1 MNAYRSVRSA
11 VGSFAIRG
19 ASRWLDAFAFLAAF
33 GVRAAA
39 PIANAAIPV
48 SAAAVTAFLR
58 MVLPSSFDDRD
69 RSICGH
75 IRSGAEFGSVGG
87 GSSHFANRSQ
97 DGAYACVVARTR
109 TVLVV
114 DDERTIADVVA
125 RYLERDGYRALV
137 AHDGEQ
143 AVEMAERERPD
154 LVVLDVMLPHLDG
167 LQVMAMLRRRRPT
180 PVILLTAR
188 GDEQERVSGLRLGA
202 DDYVVKPF
210 SPAELVAR
218 GGAVLRRLPGAGGDG
233 AARELLEFG
242 DVAIDEAARACTVRG
257 RPAELTAKEF
267 ELLLHLAR
275 NQGRAFSRDDLMD
288 AVWRYPYYSNTA
300 TVTVHVRR
308 VRHKIEED
316 PLHPRHLVTVWG
328 VGYKLVP

>member
-1 MNAYRSVRSA
+1 M
-11 VGSFAIRG
+11 
-19 ASRWLDAFAFLAAF
+19 
-33 GVRAAA
+33 
-39 PIANAAIPV
+39 
-48 SAAAVTAFLR
+48 
-58 MVLPSSFDDRD
+58 
-69 RSICGH
+69 
-75 IRSGAEFGSVGG
+75 
-87 GSSHFANRSQ
+87 
-97 DGAYACVVARTR
+97 ARPR

-143 AVEMAERERPD
+143 AVALAEQERPD
-154 LVVLDVMLPHLDG
+154 LVVLDIMLPRLDG
-167 LQVMAMLRRRRPT
+167 LQVMALLRRRRPT

-188 GDEQERVSGLRLGA
+188 GEEQERVSGLRLGA

-218 GGAVLRRLPGAGGDG
+218 VGAVLRRLAGAGGDG
-233 AARELLEFG
+233 AVGELLEFG
-242 DVAIDEAARACTVRG
+242 DVTIDEAARACTVRG
-257 RPAELTAKEF
+257 EPAELTAKEF

-275 NQGRAFSRDDLMD
+275 NPGRAFSRDDLMD

-308 VRHKIEED
+308 LRHKIEED

>member
-1 MNAYRSVRSA
+1 MAQ
-11 VGSFAIRG
+11 
-19 ASRWLDAFAFLAAF
+19 
-33 GVRAAA
+33 
-39 PIANAAIPV
+39 P
-48 SAAAVTAFLR
+48 
-58 MVLPSSFDDRD
+58 
-69 RSICGH
+69 
-75 IRSGAEFGSVGG
+75 
-87 GSSHFANRSQ
+87 
-97 DGAYACVVARTR
+97 R

-125 RYLERDGYRALV
+125 RYLEREGYRALV
-137 AHDGEQ
+137 AHDGEEAL
-143 AVEMAERERPD
+143 AVAERERPD
-154 LVVLDVMLPHLDG
+154 LVVLDVMLPQLDG
-167 LQVMAMLRRRRPT
+167 LQVMALLRRRRPT

-188 GDEQERVSGLRLGA
+188 GEEQERVGGLRLGA

-218 GGAVLRRLPGAGGDG
+218 VGAVLRRLAGAGGDG
-233 AARELLEFG
+233 AAGELLEFG
-242 DVAIDEAARACTVRG
+242 EVAIDEAARTCTVRG

-275 NQGRAFSRDDLMD
+275 NPGRAFSRDDLMD

-316 PLHPRHLVTVWG
+316 PLQPRHLVTVWG

>member
-1 MNAYRSVRSA
+1 MAQ
-11 VGSFAIRG
+11 
-19 ASRWLDAFAFLAAF
+19 
-33 GVRAAA
+33 
-39 PIANAAIPV
+39 P
-48 SAAAVTAFLR
+48 
-58 MVLPSSFDDRD
+58 
-69 RSICGH
+69 
-75 IRSGAEFGSVGG
+75 
-87 GSSHFANRSQ
+87 
-97 DGAYACVVARTR
+97 R

-125 RYLERDGYRALV
+125 RYLERDGYRAVV
-137 AHDGEQ
+137 AHDGEE
-143 AVEMAERERPD
+143 AVAAAERERPD
-154 LVVLDVMLPHLDG
+154 IVVLDVMLPRLDG
-167 LQVMAMLRRRRPT
+167 LQVMAVLRRKRPT

-188 GDEQERVSGLRLGA
+188 GDEQERVNGLKLGA

-218 GGAVLRRLPGAGGDG
+218 VGAVLRRLATAPGEEG
-233 AARELLEFG
+233 ELLAFG
-242 DVAIDEAARACTVRG
+242 DVVIDEAARTCTAG
-257 RPAELTAKEF
+257 GEPAELTAKEF

-275 NQGRAFSRDDLMD
+275 NPGRAFSRDDLMD

-308 VRHKIEED
+308 LRHKIEED

>member
-1 MNAYRSVRSA
+1 MAQ
-11 VGSFAIRG
+11 
-19 ASRWLDAFAFLAAF
+19 
-33 GVRAAA
+33 
-39 PIANAAIPV
+39 P
-48 SAAAVTAFLR
+48 
-58 MVLPSSFDDRD
+58 
-69 RSICGH
+69 
-75 IRSGAEFGSVGG
+75 
-87 GSSHFANRSQ
+87 
-97 DGAYACVVARTR
+97 R

-125 RYLERDGYRALV
+125 RYLEREGYRAV
-137 AHDGEQ
+137 IERDGEQ

-154 LVVLDVMLPHLDG
+154 IVVLDVMLPRLDG
-167 LQVMAMLRRRRPT
+167 LQVMALLRRRRPT

-188 GDEQERVSGLRLGA
+188 GEEQERVNGLRLGA

-218 GGAVLRRLPGAGGDG
+218 VGAVLRRLATAPEDDT
-233 AARELLEFG
+233 ELLGFG
-242 DVAIDEAARACTVRG
+242 DITVDASARTCMVRG
-257 RPAELTAKEF
+257 APAELTAKEF

-275 NQGRAFSRDDLMD
+275 NAGRAFSRDDLMD

-308 VRHKIEED
+308 LRHKIEED
-316 PLHPRHLVTVWG
+316 PLNPRHLVTVWG

>member
-1 MNAYRSVRSA
+1 MTR
-11 VGSFAIRG
+11 
-19 ASRWLDAFAFLAAF
+19 
-33 GVRAAA
+33 
-39 PIANAAIPV
+39 P
-48 SAAAVTAFLR
+48 
-58 MVLPSSFDDRD
+58 
-69 RSICGH
+69 
-75 IRSGAEFGSVGG
+75 
-87 GSSHFANRSQ
+87 
-97 DGAYACVVARTR
+97 R

-125 RYLERDGYRALV
+125 RYLEREGYRALV

-143 AVEMAERERPD
+143 AVALAERERPD
-154 LVVLDVMLPHLDG
+154 LVVLDVMLPRIDG
-167 LQVMAMLRRRRPT
+167 LQVMAVLRRRRPT

-188 GDEQERVSGLRLGA
+188 GEEQERVSGLRLGA

-218 GGAVLRRLPGAGGDG
+218 VGAVLRRLAGAAGDG
-233 AARELLEFG
+233 AAGELLEFG
-242 DVAIDEAARACTVRG
+242 DVTIDEAARSCTVRG

-275 NQGRAFSRDDLMD
+275 NPGRAFSRDDLMD